1 MADDHALAA
10 ELAAAA
16 GRLLLGVR
24 DEMGFAD
31 GRALKDTG
39 DLRSH
44 EYLMAALAERCPGDA
59 VLSEEGRSSVAG
71 KRSKGDDRAPT
82 RNTGEDERLS
92 ASRVWIIDPL
102 DGTREFSEEGRRD
115 WAVHVALWERD
126 AAGAARLSA
135 GAVALPAQGLT
146 LRTEATGG
154 AVLVRDDPGEP
165 DPVTAGSDT
174 ARRGLPREVPLHVP
188 APDPGKLR
196 IAVSRTRPP
205 EFVQRLAEKLE
216 KAVAGGVGGR
226 PPSEGIDVE
235 LVPIGSAGAKISAVL
250 LGEVDAYVHAGGQ
263 YEWDSAAPAAVAL
276 AAGAHASRVDG
287 SPLEYNRRDPR
298 LPDILVCHPVS
309 ASTLLTGIGTLGTG
323 GSGGSS
329 PHREN
334 AGDSLPD

>member
-1 MADDHALAA
+1 MTEPGARDDHSLAA
-10 ELAAAA
+10 ELAGTA

-24 DEMGFAD
+24 DETGFAD
-31 GRALKDTG
+31 ARALKDTG
-39 DLRSH
+39 DLRAH

-82 RNTGEDERLS
+82 RNTADAERLT
-92 ASRVWIIDPL
+92 ASRVWIVDPL

-126 AAGAARLSA
+126 ASGPGRLAA

-146 LRTEATGG
+146 LRTDAVGG
-154 AVLVRDDPGEP
+154 ASLVRTDLSDP
-165 DPVTAGSDT
+165 DPVTAGNGS
-174 ARRGLPREVPLHVP
+174 AGAPPPREVPLHVP
-188 APDPGKLR
+188 APDAGKLR

-205 EFVQRLAEKLE
+205 EFVRRLAEVIE
-216 KAVAGGVGGR
+216 
-226 PPSEGIDVE
+226 PDVE

-276 AAGAHASRVDG
+276 GAGAHASRIDG
-287 SPLEYNRRDPR
+287 SPLRYNREDPR
-298 LPDILVCHPVS
+298 LPDILVCHPMS
-309 ASTLLTGIGTLGTG
+309 ASTLLTGIREV
-323 GSGGSS
+323 SG
-329 PHREN
+329 
-334 AGDSLPD
+334 ALP